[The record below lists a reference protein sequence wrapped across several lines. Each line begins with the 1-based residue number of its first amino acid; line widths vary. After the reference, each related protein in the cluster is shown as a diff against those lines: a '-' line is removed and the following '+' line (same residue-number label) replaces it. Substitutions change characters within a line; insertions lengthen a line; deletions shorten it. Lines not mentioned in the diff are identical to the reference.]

1 MKKIYFFLFL
11 FAAYG
16 SQAQELF
23 VYTEPASNMPKK
35 SLGIRLSNMLMK
47 EDGSNK
53 YDYHLVPELMLG
65 ANKNLMLHADAFLS
79 NVNSGLSAEGG
90 SFYAKY
96 RFYSID
102 QVHSHF
108 RVAAYGR
115 YSFNNSDIH
124 QEEIDLYGHNSGYQG
139 GIVATQLLHKVA
151 LSANA
156 SYLKALDNGS
166 KNKFPEWQS
175 KNAVN
180 YSFSI
185 GRLMA
190 PKEYTDYK
198 QTNINLMVEVLG
210 QTLGANGRSY
220 MDVAPSV
227 QFIIHSQARI
237 DIGYRQQLYSS
248 MYRTAPNG
256 FNVRFEYLIFN
267 ALK

>member
-1 MKKIYFFLFL
+1 MRRICFLLFL
-11 FAAYG
+11 FATFFV
-16 SQAQELF
+16 QAQELF

-35 SLGIRLSNMLMK
+35 SLGIRLGNMLMK

-53 YDYHLVPELMLG
+53 YDYHLIPELMLG

-79 NVNSGLSAEGG
+79 NLNTGLSTEGG

-96 RFYSID
+96 RFLSTD
-102 QVHSHF
+102 KVHSHF
-108 RVAAYGR
+108 RVAVYGR

-139 GIVATQLLHKVA
+139 GVVATQLLHKVA
-151 LSANA
+151 LSVNA
-156 SYLKALDNGS
+156 SYLKALDNGG
-166 KNKFPEWQS
+166 KNKFPELQS
-175 KNAVN
+175 TNAVN
-180 YSFSI
+180 YSFSL

-198 QTNINLMVEVLG
+198 QTNINLMVEFLG

-220 MDVAPSV
+220 MDVAPSI

-248 MYRTAPNG
+248 IYRTAPNG

-267 ALK
+267 AFK

>member
-1 MKKIYFFLFL
+1 MKKIFFLFIL
-11 FAAYG
+11 FAGIAAH
-16 SQAQELF
+16 AQELF

-35 SLGIRLSNMLMK
+35 SLGIRLGNMLMK

-53 YDYHLVPELMLG
+53 YEYHLIPELMLG

-79 NVNSGLSAEGG
+79 NVNKNFAAEGG

-96 RFYSID
+96 RFLSNDKI
-102 QVHSHF
+102 HSHF
-108 RVAAYGR
+108 RMAGYGR
-115 YSFNNSDIH
+115 FSFNNSDIH

-139 GIVATQLLHKVA
+139 GVVATQLLHKVA

-156 SYLKALDNGS
+156 SYLRATNNGS
-166 KNKFPEWQS
+166 KNKFPAAQS
-175 KNAVN
+175 KDAIN
-180 YSFSI
+180 YSLSV
-185 GRLMA
+185 GKLMY

-198 QTNINLMVEVLG
+198 QTNVNLMVEMLG
-210 QTLGANGRSY
+210 QTLGTNGRSY
-220 MDVAPSV
+220 LDIAPSI
-227 QFIIHSQARI
+227 QFIIKSQARV

-267 ALK
+267 AFK